1 MIPMTMAN
9 TENTREKKTM
19 RKRARPLRGAR
30 GAVTEG
36 AREEQVSTKDPAC
49 WEGPPNKL
57 SPILT
62 PISGDRART
71 LSFQMPQSEHEAA
84 SSCSSGPCRR
94 VTSRCQCSVFLKGG
108 QRGGGPESRGRRLP
122 QNPHR
127 AAPPP
132 LWASPQ
138 GPQGPCAH
146 SQAASCC
153 PPRARTR
160 LDAASPLLGS

>member
-9 TENTREKKTM
+9 TENTSEKKTM
-19 RKRARPLRGAR
+19 RKRARPLRGAG

-36 AREEQVSTKDPAC
+36 AREERVSARDPAC

-62 PISGDRART
+62 PISRDRART
-71 LSFQMPQSEHEAA
+71 LSFLTLQSEHEAT
-84 SSCSSGPCRR
+84 SSCSSVPCRR
-94 VTSRCQCSVFLKGG
+94 VTSRCQYSVFLRGG

-132 LWASPQ
+132 LWT

-146 SQAASCC
+146 CQAASCC